1 MNNKEK
7 LMCLLMASGI
17 SDMSRE
23 KAEVIAEYLVKNN
36 TMVLPCAIGSQVW
49 VISKSCAEPFSA
61 KFRLDDIDQFGKRVF
76 LTRAEALRRMRGA
89 KR

>member
-7 LMCLLMASGI
+7 LMCLLMASGFT
-17 SDMSRE
+17 DMSRE
-23 KAEVIAEYLVKNN
+23 KAEIIAEYLAKNN

-49 VISKSCAEPFSA
+49 VISKSCAEPFPA
-61 KFRLDDIDQFGKRVF
+61 KFGLDDVKNFGKRVF
-76 LTRAEALRRMRGA
+76 LTRAEALRRMRGI

>member
-1 MNNKEK
+1 MNNRKRIEK
-7 LMCLLMASGI
+7 ILCTIPVATPSEEVADILDKNG
-17 SDMSRE
+17 
-23 KAEVIAEYLVKNN
+23 VIA
-36 TMVLPCAIGSQVW
+36 LPCKIGETVW

-61 KFRLDDIDQFGKRVF
+61 KFRLDDIDQFGRRVF